1 MPALGVQR
9 LLLTVVAFLSAASLA
24 CAEDWP
30 QWRGPTGQGTTS
42 EKNLPPTS
50 EGGRL
55 VVRWKTPLPGKGCS
69 SPIVSQGRV
78 YVTTAYEGQ
87 EPHPWDRGAGWLVI
101 TVAVAVVSLT
111 LVRLPSVF
119 RSLPPTRRMLGLAAY
134 TGAVIALTALVL
146 VKPQWFWQ
154 FSDPWSGTER
164 ATAELPFV
172 EWLYLRPIIV
182 LLVGSLVLIFAG
194 LALQANRATNLE
206 ASARLSHWMALVTV
220 GCTLASAIAA
230 GLIAWQP
237 VWFFQTSQ
245 PWLAW
250 LVSGGVALGCLAS
263 GVGWLR
269 DNSIV
274 RLVPAGVGLALA
286 GAFFRYAPSDQ
297 FTAELE
303 TDIRIGAVVPGLLL
317 LIAHVVG
324 LGLYRLRRR
333 LPADQVP
340 IIDACAP
347 SSWFLAVLLPLLG
360 GVLFA
365 RSNYLRPEVGLARAV
380 VCVDA
385 DSGAMLWNTP
395 VFVAVSE
402 KAHAFNSH
410 ATPTPASDGERVY
423 AYFGSGLAALD
434 HNGRILWLNR
444 DPDYHRHSRYGTGS
458 SLALADDTLIVYQDS
473 EYMGHGHHL
482 DDDASTQAG
491 RRPSALIAINTKS
504 GKERWRVTPE
514 FSHDSYMTPLIW
526 THDGE
531 REVVIATWKTLASFR
546 LGDGSLRWTHP
557 YPMQQMVPSLAVHGD
572 CLFVTGGNDILGPV
586 HAVRPPS
593 DGKPGKTVWVNK
605 KGGAGMVSP
614 VCWNG
619 LLFSISSNGVLSC
632 RNADTGK
639 LHWSTRLRERFLG
652 SLAAGDGKLFA
663 VDRDGTLYVVAADT
677 TGEVLAE
684 LRLNEPCAATVAL
697 ANGHVFVRTAD
708 HLWCIG
714 GAP

>member
-1 MPALGVQR
+1 LI
-9 LLLTVVAFLSAASLA
+9 VVSAMLSAAGSV

-30 QWRGPTGQGTTS
+30 QWRGLTGQGTTS

-55 VVRWKTPLPGKGCS
+55 AVRWKTPLPGKGCS
-69 SPIVSQGRV
+69 SPIVSRGRV
-78 YVTTAYEGQ
+78 YVTTAYEGE
-87 EPHPWDRGAGWLVI
+87 EPHPWDRAAGWLVI
-101 TVAVAVVSLT
+101 ALAAAVVGWT
-111 LVRLPSVF
+111 VVQTPRVF
-119 RSLPPTRRMLGLAAY
+119 RLLPPTRRMLGLAAY
-134 TGAVIALTALVL
+134 SAAVIVLTAVVL

-164 ATAELPFV
+164 AAAELPFV
-172 EWLYLRPIIV
+172 EWLYLRPAIV
-182 LLVGSLVLIFAG
+182 LLTGSLVLIFAG
-194 LALQANRATNLE
+194 LALRANRTTNPAE
-206 ASARLSHWMALVTV
+206 SARLSRWMALVTV
-220 GCTLASAIAA
+220 CCTLASAIAA

-237 VWFFQTSQ
+237 VWFFQTGQ

-250 LVSGGVALGCLAS
+250 LVSGGVALGALAS

-269 DNSIV
+269 DDSIV
-274 RLVPAGVGLALA
+274 RLLPAGVGLALA

-303 TDIRIGAVVPGLLL
+303 TDIRIGAVVPGMLL
-317 LIAHVVG
+317 LIAHVVVP
-324 LGLYRLRRR
+324 GLYRLRQR
-333 LPADQVP
+333 LPADQASPPVL
-340 IIDACAP
+340 DAP
-347 SSWFLAVLLPLLG
+347 TSSSWLLAVLAPMLG
-360 GVLFA
+360 AALFM

-385 DSGAMLWNTP
+385 DSGELLWNTP
-395 VFVAVSE
+395 VFVAVAE

-434 HNGRILWLNR
+434 WNGRVLWLNR

-482 DDDASTQAG
+482 DDDAAAQPG
-491 RRPSALIAINTKS
+491 RRPSALIALDTKT
-504 GKERWRVTPE
+504 GKERWRATPE
-514 FSHDSYMTPLIW
+514 LSHDSYMTPLIW

-531 REVVIATWKTLASFR
+531 REVVIATWKTLAGYR

-557 YPMQQMVPSLAVHGD
+557 YPMQQIVPSLAVHGD
-572 CLFVTGGNDILGPV
+572 CLYVTGGNDIPGPM
-586 HAVRPPS
+586 HAIRPPT
-593 DGKPGKTVWVNK
+593 DGKPGKTVWSSK
-605 KGGAGMVSP
+605 KAGAGMSSP
-614 VCWNG
+614 VCWGG

-639 LHWSTRLRERFLG
+639 PHWSTRLRERFLG

-663 VDRDGTLYVVAADT
+663 VDRDGTLYVVAADL
-677 TGEVLAE
+677 TGAVLAE
-684 LRLNEPCAATVAL
+684 LRLDEACAATVAL